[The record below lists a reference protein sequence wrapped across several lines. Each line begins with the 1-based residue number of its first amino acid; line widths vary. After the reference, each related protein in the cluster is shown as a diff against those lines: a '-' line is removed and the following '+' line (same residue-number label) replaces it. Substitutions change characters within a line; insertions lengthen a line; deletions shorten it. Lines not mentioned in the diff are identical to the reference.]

1 MTRKGEVQD
10 QRSLD
15 LARRGRPWSCGES
28 LAGMVSGRRNI
39 THIVARPER
48 AVWVWGVSDMVW
60 CGDKR

>member
-28 LAGMVSGRRNI
+28 LVGMVSGRRNI
-39 THIVARPER
+39 TQIVARPER
-48 AVWVWGVSDMVW
+48 AV
-60 CGDKR
+60 